1 LLIVCPLKA
10 HLCMHVQPTVVQRAF
25 DGAVPKCAAAA
36 MVRSMISV
44 ANMEGIVTLLGKVRR
59 RTPC

>member
-1 LLIVCPLKA
+1 
-10 HLCMHVQPTVVQRAF
+10 MHVQPLVVQRAF

-44 ANMEGIVTLLGKVRR
+44 ARMEVISHYQVTTMVCSASKVYLG
-59 RTPC
+59 PELQ